1 MAAILPPNMESMCE
15 KTLMHLSQCP
25 PRPYTPPP
33 PPPPLLTCGSM
44 VVPATPTTKWQCL
57 QNPRSSMLFNF

>member
-1 MAAILPPNMESMCE
+1 MAATLPPNMESMCE

-33 PPPPLLTCGSM
+33 PPLLTCGSM
-44 VVPATPTTKWQCL
+44 VVPATPTTK
-57 QNPRSSMLFNF
+57 